1 MVRQKS
7 FFFFLLFALLLL
19 PLFFSAASP
28 AAPPLKVGVLQPLTG
43 KYSEAGQAQK
53 AGAEFV
59 AEEINAAG
67 GIQALGGARIQLVVA
82 DTTSEPAPISG
93 EMERLCAVEKVSV
106 VHGPYASTESN
117 SSAPVGERYGIPN
130 LSIQSTGDSL
140 YPLKLKFWRTI
151 SMATSDV
158 GRFHVSTLQ
167 KLIQEFKIKH
177 DRIALLYPN
186 NDYGKICIGKAAKEE
201 LQKQGFK
208 IVMDLPYDWRAA
220 DLSPMMLK
228 LKGTNPEVVIQ
239 AAYLADGIASHKA
252 RFATDLYPTMIGG
265 ITGYSNVK
273 LWRLLGDEIAR
284 KTLQAAFFGSTWYDE
299 SIPYKPLW
307 EFLKRAKPW
316 AKAKGLE
323 LDDAFVF
330 GAQGMLAVKEAAE
343 KAGSA
348 DPKAINEAFRKLS
361 IPKGSPS
368 LILSMYDPALQWD
381 EVGKPRNA
389 TLLVIQWNEGKKEII
404 YPKEHRTML
413 PKFP

>member
-167 KLIQEFKIKH
+167 KLIQEFKILNNMVASLMFFVVAKPEVPTQILTFLYTRPGAGTFTMV
-177 DRIALLYPN
+177 DVFFSTSTIVVTSPALTFPVMFTYIIGSALL
-186 NDYGKICIGKAAKEE
+186 
-201 LQKQGFK
+201 
-208 IVMDLPYDWRAA
+208 
-220 DLSPMMLK
+220 
-228 LKGTNPEVVIQ
+228 
-239 AAYLADGIASHKA
+239 
-252 RFATDLYPTMIGG
+252 
-265 ITGYSNVK
+265 
-273 LWRLLGDEIAR
+273 
-284 KTLQAAFFGSTWYDE
+284 
-299 SIPYKPLW
+299 
-307 EFLKRAKPW
+307 
-316 AKAKGLE
+316 
-323 LDDAFVF
+323 
-330 GAQGMLAVKEAAE
+330 
-343 KAGSA
+343 
-348 DPKAINEAFRKLS
+348 
-361 IPKGSPS
+361 
-368 LILSMYDPALQWD
+368 
-381 EVGKPRNA
+381 
-389 TLLVIQWNEGKKEII
+389 KK
-404 YPKEHRTML
+404 
-413 PKFP
+413 